1 MSWREIVNWNPE
13 PTTQFTH
20 NTHNSRN
27 GASEI
32 NSAYSAYS
40 AVKNP
45 DKGKSIASP
54 NFKTEFL
61 EPASNHNEEDEQLIQ
76 SVIDWVGQCEPG
88 EEWQMPQDWLPDSDE
103 LREAADS
110 CVRQRQPNLRIWRT
124 GKDRLVCKV

>member
-13 PTTQFTH
+13 PTTQFIH

-61 EPASNHNEEDEQLIQ
+61 EPASNHSEEDAHLIQ
-76 SVIDWVGQCEPG
+76 SVINWVGQCEPG

-103 LREAADS
+103 LLEAAD
-110 CVRQRQPNLRIWRT
+110 
-124 GKDRLVCKV
+124 